1 MLSVF
6 AAGFVKLAFL
16 REGLLRL
23 VPSQAK
29 GKVWMRFCYTSF
41 KIIMHCKN

>member
-1 MLSVF
+1 MGAVLSVF

-29 GKVWMRFCYTSF
+29 G
-41 KIIMHCKN
+41 